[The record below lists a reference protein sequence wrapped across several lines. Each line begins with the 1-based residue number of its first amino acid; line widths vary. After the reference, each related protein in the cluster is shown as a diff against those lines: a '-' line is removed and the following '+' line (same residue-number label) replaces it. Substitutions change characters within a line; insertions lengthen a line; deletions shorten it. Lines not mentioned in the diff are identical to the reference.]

1 LFRVRS
7 ICMILSALLMG
18 CVQSYKAPPH
28 VSKEAKAVIEKGA
41 VFDELFKPNV
51 LFGGAEAF
59 DRNYFAF
66 SQRELAR
73 ANITYRAEPS
83 TIGGVPVLI
92 YETDD
97 AEYQRTL
104 TITYLHGG
112 GYITGSAR
120 SMPSIPVLLS
130 RTFGQAVVSVD
141 YRTAAAA
148 PFPAAVEDA
157 FAVYRALIEGGVAP
171 QSILMTG
178 DSSGGGLVL
187 ATLLK
192 AKAAGLPMPLAAI
205 LFSPWLDFTHSGD
218 TRLTLAEDDPFL
230 GFGSGVGDMGHP
242 YVGDAALDNPLISPL
257 FGDLKGLPPIL
268 IVVGTKEMLLSDSI
282 RFQRKAKKSGV
293 EVTLDIW
300 DGMWHVF
307 PALPNLPESKEAYKD
322 IHGFVADLLK
332 AH

>member
-1 LFRVRS
+1 MLRVCS
-7 ICMILSALLMG
+7 MCTILSTLLMG
-18 CVQSYKAPPH
+18 CVPSYKAPPH
-28 VSKEAKAVIEKGA
+28 VSKEARAVIEEGA
-41 VFDELFKPNV
+41 VFDELFKLNV
-51 LFGGAEAF
+51 LFGGADAF

-66 SQRELAR
+66 IQRELAR

-83 TIGGVPVLI
+83 TMGGVPVLI
-92 YETDD
+92 YETGDT
-97 AEYQRTL
+97 EHKHPL
-104 TITYLHGG
+104 TIIYLHGG

-157 FAVYRALIEGGVAP
+157 FAVYRALIEDGVEP
-171 QSILMTG
+171 GSMLMVG
-178 DSSGGGLVL
+178 DSSGGGLVM

-192 AKAAGLPMPLAAI
+192 AKAADMPMPLAAI

-218 TRLTLAEDDPFL
+218 TRQTLAEDDPFL

-242 YVGDAALDNPLISPL
+242 YVGDAAPDNPLISPL
-257 FGDLKGLPPIL
+257 FSDLEGLPPVLIL
-268 IVVGTKEMLLSDSI
+268 VGTKEMLLSDSI

-293 EVTLDIW
+293 KVRLDIW

-307 PALPNLPESKEAYKD
+307 PALPNLPESKAAYKD
-322 IHGFVADLLK
+322 IRRFVTDLSK
-332 AH
+332 VH